1 MILNILLVLFF
12 FFRDIYKKFLMNLL
26 LNLQLIVYV
35 SYFTSYNK
43 YIICVWI
50 FNMLYFFCIV
60 SYIFIY
66 NFYLFKITNKL
77 QKW

>member
-1 MILNILLVLFF
+1 MILNILLVLFFF

-43 YIICVWI
+43 YDIICVWI
-50 FNMLYFFCIV
+50 FNMLYSFRAV
-60 SYIFIY
+60 SC
-66 NFYLFKITNKL
+66 
-77 QKW
+77 W

>member
-43 YIICVWI
+43 YDIICVWI
-50 FNMLYFFCIV
+50 FNMLYSFRTV
-60 SYIFIY
+60 SC
-66 NFYLFKITNKL
+66 
-77 QKW
+77 W